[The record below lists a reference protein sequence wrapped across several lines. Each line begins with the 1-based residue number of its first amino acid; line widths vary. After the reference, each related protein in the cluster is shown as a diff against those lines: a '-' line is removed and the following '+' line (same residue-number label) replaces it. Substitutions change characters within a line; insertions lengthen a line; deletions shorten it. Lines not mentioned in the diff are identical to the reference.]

1 MPSFSRR
8 SQTRLDSC
16 DPRLRKVFAKV
27 IEHFDCTVLC
37 GHRGPE
43 AQEKAFQ
50 EKRSKARWGQSPH
63 NSKPSLAA
71 DVAPYN
77 WREMPVDWED
87 RDRFHY
93 FSGFVMGVAAD
104 MGVTLRWGGD
114 WDRDTRVDDNK
125 FDDLVHF
132 EIVD

>member
-43 AQEKAFQ
+43 AQEKAFT
-50 EKRSKARWGQSPH
+50 EGRSKARWGQSRH
-63 NSKPSLAA
+63 NSKPSMAT
-71 DVAPYN
+71 DVVPYPIDWGN
-77 WREMPVDWED
+77 RE
-87 RDRFHY
+87 RF
-93 FSGFVMGVAAD
+93 FEFAGFVQGVAATMD
-104 MGVTLRWGGD
+104 IKLTWGG
-114 WDRDTRVDDNK
+114 
-125 FDDLVHF
+125 HF
-132 EIVD
+132 ENFFDGPHFQIED